1 MTNYEII
8 GNNGTT
14 NTVGRLSMV
23 YISDCFLNTFIQ
35 IELISFPVVLI
46 SNFSLVRQTV
56 IGSKCEWAISL
67 FYPPIWCVVPWQ
79 TFWQQT
85 YCFHIKNVCLIW
97 TCYFSVKICFFR
109 FCHESHIIPF
119 LDSNIFDFEHWTL
132 IWWAKNRYF
141 FILIDLIL
149 IWTN

>member
-46 SNFSLVRQTV
+46 SIFSLVHQTV
-56 IGSKCEWAISL
+56 IRSKCEWAISL
-67 FYPPIWCVVPWQ
+67 YSPPTWCVPWQ

-85 YCFHIKNVCLIW
+85 YCFHIKIDCLIW
-97 TCYFSVKICFFR
+97 TCYFSVEIWFFR
-109 FCHESHIIPF
+109 FCHESHIISF
-119 LDSNIFDFEHWTL
+119 LDSNIFDFEHWSDEL
-132 IWWAKNRYF
+132 KNRYF
-141 FILIDLIL
+141 FSLIDLIL
-149 IWTN
+149 IWTI